1 MIPDAIF
8 AGSYPIAI
16 GAMRAIQGH
25 NLTVPEDISIIG
37 FDNIQAASSPP
48 LTTINAPPWK

>member
-37 FDNIQAASSPP
+37 FDNIQPASSPP
-48 LTTINAPPWK
+48 